1 MMHGNITMPDIGD
14 LTAELV
20 AKADE
25 IDEIAIEV
33 MNETVDF
40 LRDEMKKELKKKIRR
55 KDKSTGNAL
64 NAIKSKHAKIRGF
77 YIVASVGALYIRG
90 KDSNGFHLIYIEY
103 GSPTRA
109 ATPWLRPVLDR
120 IGMISQFQK
129 EQLRKRG
136 IPVT

>member
-1 MMHGNITMPDIGD
+1 MMHGNITLPDISD
-14 LTAELV
+14 LIVVLI
-20 AKADE
+20 AKVDE
-25 IDEIAIEV
+25 IDEIAAEV
-33 MNETVDF
+33 MNETVDL

-64 NAIKSKHAKIRGF
+64 KAIKSEHVKIKGF
-77 YIVASVGALYIRG
+77 YISARVGALYIRG
-90 KDSNGFHLIYIEY
+90 KDSSGFHLVYLEN

-109 ATPWLRPVLDR
+109 ATPWLRPVMDR
-120 IGMISQFQK
+120 VGMISQFQK